1 MAPPQSSSLPSKGRS
16 TSSINQPNASSSST
30 QEPDEVL
37 HRITSLSSSLP
48 PIAPTHADLNP
59 LIDLISLFQHL
70 PLQPPPN
77 TTSTS
82 SWYQLNRQAVHTSL
96 HALKA
101 TFEALIN
108 HGRLHGVLKRKIAPG
123 QGASSS
129 SSKEQA
135 ALEMASVQKVKE
147 WLQERWAD
155 YLKQTATVVQGHWDM
170 GVRVRQLITIPSVD
184 SIPADPPTHARVH
197 QISALNALMSLLRTE
212 STFLTSLHHSRQAQF
227 PSSTLVHILRAIL
240 LPQDDEGL
248 IVPEIK
254 DEWQKWWN
262 VCDDIRYHFLKGS
275 ATLLSSYASSN
286 QDVPT
291 HLVSN
296 MITLFESLTSMPT
309 VPKELNEWWCS
320 TPTALKSKGD
330 KSNKKRKTETGKSK
344 DDGSTGIFDSSSSS
358 ESDENAPKMSARD
371 SKKLLP
377 PLLSLSAHRRVFQ
390 DCVLALLSLPLD
402 EAQSKRV
409 LSILH
414 RQVLPHMTDPKRL
427 MDWLVD
433 CTTQGGTIAILAL
446 NGLFTLMQK
455 HNLEYPNFYSTLYSL
470 LTRSL
475 LHTRYRP
482 RFFRLLIIFLSSTHI
497 SASLVAS
504 FIKRLSRLALS
515 APPSAIVTIV
525 PLVYN
530 LLKLHPGCMTLIH
543 NPSPT
548 DETIHTD
555 PFDPEEKD
563 PNLTR
568 ALESSLWEIQ
578 SLMQHYLA
586 SVAGLAKVFKEVMNK
601 ERYGMEDFLDHSFA
615 TMFETEATRL
625 IRNAPALAPVPQRQ
639 PIGDSFFPSTPA
651 AERPTKVVKKVVKRS
666 LLEDEGDEEEVEV
679 EQGPVDTVARLWV
692 F

>member
-1 MAPPQSSSLPSKGRS
+1 MAPPRSSSLPSKGRS
-16 TSSINQPNASSSST
+16 ISSIKPPTASSSSSST
-30 QEPDEVL
+30 NEPDAVL
-37 HRITSLSSSLP
+37 HRITSLSSLLP
-48 PIAPTHADLNP
+48 PIAPTHGDLNP
-59 LIDLISLFQHL
+59 LIDLITLFGDL
-70 PLQPPPN
+70 PLEPPPN
-77 TTSTS
+77 TSSTS
-82 SWYQLNRQAVHTSL
+82 SWYELNRQAVHTSL

-101 TFEALIN
+101 TFETLIN
-108 HGRLHGVLKRKIAPG
+108 HGRLHGVLKRKPGLG
-123 QGASSS
+123 QGASS
-129 SSKEQA
+129 KEHATQ
-135 ALEMASVQKVKE
+135 EMASVQKVKQ
-147 WLQERWAD
+147 WLQERWTD
-155 YLKQTATVVQGHWDM
+155 YLQQTAKVVQAHWDR
-170 GVRVRQLITIPSVD
+170 GVR
-184 SIPADPPTHARVH
+184 
-197 QISALNALMSLLRTE
+197 ISALNALMSLLRTE

-227 PSSTLVHILRAIL
+227 PSSTFVHVVRAIL

-248 IVPEIK
+248 IVAEIK
-254 DEWQKWWN
+254 DEWQRWWN
-262 VCDDIRYHFLKGS
+262 VCDDIRYHFLKE
-275 ATLLSSYASSN
+275 AAVLLSSKASH

-320 TPTALKSKGD
+320 TPLALKPKGD
-330 KSNKKRKTETGKSK
+330 KGNKKRKTDTGSAR

-358 ESDENAPKMSARD
+358 ELDENAPSAQKLSARE

-390 DCVLALLSLPLD
+390 DCVLALLGLPLD

-409 LSILH
+409 FSIVH

-433 CTTQGGTIAILAL
+433 CTTHGGTIAILAL
-446 NGLFTLMQK
+446 NGLFSLMQK
-455 HNLEYPNFYSTLYSL
+455 HNLYVQLSCDSFSEYPNFYSTLYSL

-530 LLKLHPGCMTLIH
+530 LLKLHPGCMLLIH
-543 NPSPT
+543 RPST
-548 DETIHTD
+548 STSFNDETELVSD

-568 ALESSLWEIQ
+568 ALESSLWEMH
-578 SLMQHYLA
+578 SLTNHYLA

-615 TMFETEATRL
+615 TMFETEATRM
-625 IRNAPALAPVPQRQ
+625 IRNVPALAPVPQRQ
-639 PIGDSFFPSTPA
+639 PIGDSFFPVTPVA
-651 AERPTKVVKKVVKRS
+651 GRPTKLIKKVVKRS
-666 LLEDEGDEEEVEV
+666 LLEDEEEGDDEVEV
-679 EQGPVDTVARLWV
+679 DQGPVDVVSRLWV